1 MSWIYSISL
10 VGRREEKGGEAYRVD
25 GADHAIFDAGVDGG
39 AVVEDGL
46 NS

>member
-1 MSWIYSISL
+1 M
-10 VGRREEKGGEAYRVD
+10 GRREGERWWGGGAYRVD